1 LKLTI
6 GVPYSG
12 AAYGVSPSWAL
23 ALRKLVIPCNYDVHV
38 VKGFPVQTAREYIA
52 RLALEDKSD
61 YLLML
66 DADVIPE
73 REDALVQ
80 LMGWRL
86 PIVCGVYALK
96 RVESNVFPLSIF
108 KREEGAEAYR
118 PMTWSDVPKG
128 HRLVEIDG
136 SGLGFTLIDMSVF
149 KALKE
154 PWFEWD
160 IKPWEAEAGMSEDIM
175 FFDKLWKELGI
186 KAYADVGVP
195 CLHVLAPG
203 LALNVQGQL
212 QVVL

>member
-1 LKLTI
+1 MRLTI
-6 GVPYSG
+6 GVPYSS
-12 AAYGVSPSWAL
+12 ASYGVSPSWAL
-23 ALRKLVIPCNYDVHV
+23 ALRKLAVPCDYDVHI

-52 RLALEDKSD
+52 RLALEDRSD

-73 REDALVQ
+73 REDALLQ
-80 LMGWRL
+80 LMAWRL
-86 PIVCGVYALK
+86 PVVCGVYALK
-96 RVESNVFPLSIF
+96 RVEGNVFPLSIF
-108 KREEGAEAYR
+108 KKSGDSYV
-118 PMTWSDVPKG
+118 PMTWDDVPKG

-136 SGLGFTLIDMSVF
+136 SGLGFTLIDVSVF

-160 IKPWEAEAGMSEDIM
+160 VKPWEAEAGASEDIM
-175 FFDKLWKELGI
+175 FFGKLWKELGI

-203 LALNVQGQL
+203 LALNAQGQF